1 MRARSLSKI
10 ASHRGTQFNDQTSK
24 RNEEVLLLTDE
35 IRAADRVETVCKIG
49 STTYIVNGIYASEGA
64 AAVEKIKRLLDRKTK
79 K

>member
-1 MRARSLSKI
+1 M
-10 ASHRGTQFNDQTSK
+10 
-24 RNEEVLLLTDE
+24 LTDE